1 MSKKT
6 YNIRLDVKSLSRLSG
21 MILLIIGVL
30 ALTISIIYT
39 FSTLAFIGLGIVFWG
54 VILTYIRSDEYI
66 QGSLL
71 SATATPALL
80 TLNQT
85 LGELS
90 YNGKPLYL
98 PPKYLNNPDES
109 KVYIPKLKSS
119 KPPTPEQTQKL
130 ESQNPSRNSQ
140 GIILT
145 PPGAELVKL
154 FEKKLGTT
162 FTRTDF
168 DHLVQNMP
176 KLVIEDLEIAT
187 SLEITAGTSN
197 PEEPTESTAFQ
208 VQPGLDR
215 IHVTITGSVYKEMYK
230 EMEQMANIYGNL
242 GCPLTSAIACAIAK
256 ATGKLTIIEDEKI
269 SEDGQT
275 KEADYYTYEEA

>member
-1 MSKKT
+1 MPKKT
-6 YNIRLDVKSLSRLSG
+6 YKIFDVKSLSRLSG
-21 MILLIIGVL
+21 MILLTLGVL
-30 ALTISIIYT
+30 ALIISIIYT
-39 FSTLAFIGLGIVFWG
+39 FSTLAFVGLGIVFWG
-54 VILTYIRSDEYI
+54 VILSYIRSDEYI
-66 QGSLL
+66 RGSLL

-90 YNGKPLYL
+90 YNGKPVYL

-119 KPPTPEQTQKL
+119 KLPTPEQIQEL

-145 PPGAELVKL
+145 PPGSQLTKL
-154 FEKKLGTT
+154 FEKTLGTT
-162 FTRTDF
+162 FTRTDL
-168 DHLVQNMP
+168 DHLMQNMP
-176 KLVIEDLEIAT
+176 KLIIEDLEIAT
-187 SLEITAGTSN
+187 NFEITAGTSN
-197 PEEPTESTAFQ
+197 PKEPTESTTSQAG
-208 VQPGLDR
+208 PAR
-215 IHVTITGSVYKEMYK
+215 IHVTITDSIYKEMYK
-230 EMEQMANIYGNL
+230 EIEQMTNIHGNL

-256 ATGKLTIIEDEKI
+256 ATGKLTIIEDEKT